1 MHRPVH
7 ASIDCAALASNFER
21 ITELAQGQ
29 QIMAVIKANAYGH
42 GLVQVARS
50 VEEADYLGV
59 CSLGEAARLRA
70 AGITKDIVLLEGCQ
84 DMEQWRSAQ
93 ELGLQTVVHSKLQAE
108 QLGQLDRPLRP
119 WLKIDSGMHR
129 LGVKPE
135 QVAEC
140 HRLLSTRQK
149 DTVLMTHLANATEP
163 GDPQNELQLECFNDS
178 TKDLPGARSIANSAA
193 LVCLPQSHADI
204 ARPGVLLYGASPVP
218 GETAMDLGLRPAM
231 TLHTKLIATHFLNK
245 GDRVGY
251 GGSWA
256 CPENMPVG
264 IAAVGYA
271 DGYPRH
277 ARSGTP
283 VIVRDRMA
291 TTIAPP
297 SMDMLAIDLRGC
309 PDAAVGDPVLLWG
322 AGLPIEQVA
331 SAADTI
337 VHHLLSGLQPRVA
350 VSYRQ

>member
-7 ASIDCAALASNFER
+7 ASIDCAAVGSNLER
-21 ITELAQGQ
+21 IVELAKGQ
-29 QIMAVIKANAYGH
+29 QVMAVIKANAYGH
-42 GLVQVARS
+42 GLVQVARAA
-50 VEEADYLGV
+50 EAADCLGV

-70 AGITKDIVLLEGCQ
+70 AGVSKDIVLLEGCQ
-84 DMEQWRSAQ
+84 DMAQWRGAQ
-93 ELGLQTVVHSKLQAE
+93 ELGLQAVVHSKLQVE
-108 QLGQLDRPLRP
+108 QLGQLDKPLRP

-129 LGVKPE
+129 LGVRPE

-140 HRLLSTRQK
+140 HRLLARRH
-149 DTVLMTHLANATEP
+149 DDIVLMTHLANATEP
-163 GDPQNELQLECFNDS
+163 GDPQNELQLKCFNDCAAG
-178 TKDLPGARSIANSAA
+178 LPGARSIANSAA
-193 LVCLPQSHADI
+193 LVCLPQSRADI

-218 GETAMDLGLRPAM
+218 GETAMELGLRPVM
-231 TLHTKLIATHFLNK
+231 TLHTRLIATHSLRK

-256 CPENMPVG
+256 CPEDMPVG

-291 TTIAPP
+291 ATIAPP

-309 PDAAVGDPVLLWG
+309 PDATVGDPVLLWG
-322 AGLPIEQVA
+322 AGLPVEQVA
-331 SAADTI
+331 SSADTI

-350 VSYRQ
+350 VSYQH